1 MLTFVYTKHFV
12 YKPKTETML
21 KLLFA
26 SALTSL
32 LSMASFAQNHKEN
45 TETIEG
51 NGKLVT
57 REVPVNSFDA
67 LKASGVYELKLS
79 QGSKEAV
86 KIEADENLQDLFQ
99 VRNEGS
105 KLIIDMKKL
114 EHKNLKIHDKIR
126 IYVTFK
132 NLKSMEF
139 STVGNVNSEEALT
152 FSDLEL
158 ENHSVGHV
166 DLKLN
171 ANKVEI
177 KNTSV
182 GNVKLSGK
190 ADNAVVTNSGV
201 GSIQAGNFVVQTM
214 SIENTGVG
222 NAEVNAEKNIKVKD
236 SFLGKVRNK
245 GAAHIRRMNKVVI

>member
-1 MLTFVYTKHFV
+1 
-12 YKPKTETML
+12 ML

-32 LSMASFAQNHKEN
+32 ITLASFAQNKTNKEEN
-45 TETIEG
+45 ETLEG

-57 REVPVNSFDA
+57 REVPVSSFDA
-67 LKASGVYELKLS
+67 LKASGIYELKLS
-79 QGSKEAV
+79 QGAKEAV

-99 VRNEGS
+99 VHNEGS
-105 KLIIDMKKL
+105 KLVIDMKKL

-152 FSDLEL
+152 FNNLEL
-158 ENHSVGHV
+158 DNRSVGHV
-166 DLKLN
+166 NLN
-171 ANKVEI
+171 LTADKVEI

-190 ADNAVVTNSGV
+190 AQEAVVRNSGV
-201 GSIQAGNFVVQTM
+201 GSIQAGDFVVQTM
-214 SIENTGVG
+214 NIENTGVG
-222 NAEVNAEKNIKVKD
+222 HAEVNAEKNIKVKD